1 MHTKLSSWLSLIAL
15 LALFTW
21 EVAAQTPS
29 TPTAGAATASAT
41 AQMPGEIRIA
51 RKVGK
56 VTAKNTVT
64 GNETDLVNG
73 SVITQGN
80 IVRTDVDSSV
90 VLLFSSGASINLAF
104 SSELNI
110 ETFTQGS
117 FDSGNYEPAKEEAEP
132 SVSTTNISLTRGEL
146 VGNVKKLKRGG
157 AVESKFTV
165 GTPVGAA
172 GIRGTTFKIT
182 YRPTG
187 DGRFTFSLTTV
198 EGNVA
203 LAVGTVNAPPTAVMT
218 NQEVVLNNV
227 EVNAAT
233 NQVTATTSTGQTVVV
248 AAAPPAV
255 AAPASTVA
263 LVTTVATQLAQAVIN
278 VVFVSPTPPTPTTA
292 TTSTPGSAPAS
303 EEKKETPV
311 PTAPPTTPTTT
322 PTPSPEEKKV
332 LPSQPPTPTGPPA
345 VVPKSETTL
354 PTSQLPVKEQ
364 SQRSG
369 PL

>member
-1 MHTKLSSWLSLIAL
+1 MHTKLSSWLSLFAL

-21 EVAAQTPS
+21 DVAAQAPTTPA
-29 TPTAGAATASAT
+29 AGPATAATST
-41 AQMPGEIRIA
+41 QMPGTIKIV

-56 VTAKNTVT
+56 VTAYNKAAR
-64 GNETDLVNG
+64 ETQVLENG
-73 SVITQGN
+73 SEITQGN

-104 SSELNI
+104 SSELDI
-110 ETFTQGS
+110 ETFTQVS
-117 FDSGNYEPAKEEAEP
+117 FTETYEPAKAEVEP

-146 VGNVKKLKRGG
+146 VGNVKKLRGAG
-157 AVESKFTV
+157 SAGGSKFTV

-203 LAVGTVNAPPTAVMT
+203 LAVGSVNAPPTAVMT

-233 NQVTATTSTGQTVVV
+233 NQVTATTSTGQTV
-248 AAAPPAV
+248 AITAPPPVVDAPVGTLSKV
-255 AAPASTVA
+255 AE
-263 LVTTVATQLAQAVIN
+263 VATQLAQAVIN
-278 VVFVSPTPPTPTTA
+278 VVFVAPTPPSVAPTPTP
-292 TTSTPGSAPAS
+292 TPTPTPPA
-303 EEKKETPV
+303 EEKKEP
-311 PTAPPTTPTTT
+311 PPPPAPPTVTP
-322 PTPSPEEKKV
+322 
-332 LPSQPPTPTGPPA
+332 QPQITN
-345 VVPKSETTL
+345 
-354 PTSQLPVKEQ
+354 
-364 SQRSG
+364 

>member
-21 EVAAQTPS
+21 DVAAQTPT
-29 TPTAGAATASAT
+29 TPAAGATT
-41 AQMPGEIRIA
+41 QMPGTIKIA

-56 VTAKNTVT
+56 VTAQNTAT
-64 GNETDLVNG
+64 GTIIDLENG
-73 SVITQGN
+73 TEITQGN
-80 IVRTDVDSSV
+80 IVRTDVGSSV

-110 ETFTQGS
+110 ETFTQNA
-117 FDSGNYEPAKEEAEP
+117 FDGNYEPSKSEDEP
-132 SVSTTNISLTRGEL
+132 SVSTTNINLTKGEL

-233 NQVTATTSTGQTVVV
+233 NQVTATTSTGQTV
-248 AAAPPAV
+248 AITAPPPV
-255 AAPASTVA
+255 VDAPVGTVA
-263 LVTTVATQLAQAVIN
+263 QVTAVATQLAQAVIN
-278 VVFVSPTPPTPTTA
+278 VVFVAPTPPPVTPAPTPTP
-292 TTSTPGSAPAS
+292 TPTPPP
-303 EEKKETPV
+303 EEKKETP
-311 PTAPPTTPTTT
+311 PPPPAPPTVTP
-322 PTPSPEEKKV
+322 
-332 LPSQPPTPTGPPA
+332 QPQITN
-345 VVPKSETTL
+345 
-354 PTSQLPVKEQ
+354 
-364 SQRSG
+364 